1 MNRERAIN
9 IGIVI
14 LIVLLLA
21 VVALNCMAQPAQYV
35 TSATFS
41 EPVVGIADPGAV
53 LGVFQPFAGCRYGY
67 PMEPVEDATRMV
79 GYNIF
84 DASGAWISLGKYY
97 ATAGEVR
104 ATYLVREVT
113 AYRLWR
119 VMVPSEYTRS
129 FPVAYIGVADYR
141 DLAGNAGRAV
151 TQRVELDRAA
161 PSVESIKTE

>member
-1 MNRERAIN
+1 MTRVLISMLAI
-9 IGIVI
+9 I
-14 LIVLLLA
+14 A
-21 VVALNCMAQPAQYV
+21 VASPIWSQPAKQYI

-41 EPVVGIADPGAV
+41 EPVLGIADPGAV
-53 LGVFQPFAGCRYGY
+53 LGLFQPFTGCRYGY

-84 DASGAWISLGKYY
+84 DASGTWVSLGKYY
-97 ATAGEVR
+97 ATAGALR
-104 ATYLVREVT
+104 ATLLVLEVT
-113 AYRLWR
+113 AYQVWR
-119 VMVPSEYTRS
+119 VMIPVEYTQS

-141 DLAGNAGRAV
+141 DLAGNAGRTI